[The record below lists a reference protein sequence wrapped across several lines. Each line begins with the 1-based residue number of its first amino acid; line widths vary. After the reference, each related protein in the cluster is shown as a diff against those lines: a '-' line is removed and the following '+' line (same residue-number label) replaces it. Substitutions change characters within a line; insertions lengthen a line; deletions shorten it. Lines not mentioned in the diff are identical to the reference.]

1 MRIEIE
7 EVKVYSIQDVKSNLE
22 LLEKVLEKHRDI
34 NISFDWWDFI
44 YEDFKEKNNE
54 YFDISNIY
62 FSGFW
67 SQGDGAMFEYTNIS
81 NRLRDIFIEGLDLSP
96 MRKGWLRNN
105 VYVSGKGIQR
115 GIYCHEK
122 SCNHSIYWEVDNGD
136 LYWDR
141 TLYKWIQSFESD
153 FEDFVEELYVNLCT
167 DLYSALEKEYD
178 YITSHESIL
187 NSLEENDYEFTED
200 GNIY

>member
-7 EVKVYSIQDVKSNLE
+7 EVKVYSIQDVKSNSE
-22 LLEKVLEKHRDI
+22 FLEKVLEKHRDI
-34 NISFDWWDFI
+34 NTSFDWWDFI
-44 YEDFKEKNNE
+44 HEDFKEKNNE

-81 NRLRDIFIEGLDLSP
+81 NRLKDIFIDGLDLSP

-115 GIYCHEK
+115 GHYCHEK
-122 SCNHSIYWEVDNGD
+122 SCSHSIYWEVDNGD